1 MSRPE
6 VLITSRWVGAFNAA
20 SAFSN
25 SGMMLL
31 DANMVAFQTSRYML
45 LTVALLVL
53 AGNTWSVNASCA
65 LTPTR

>member
-1 MSRPE
+1 MSSPE

-20 SAFSN
+20 SGFSN

-53 AGNTWSVNASCA
+53 AGNTWSVTTPNA
-65 LTPTR
+65 LKPTR